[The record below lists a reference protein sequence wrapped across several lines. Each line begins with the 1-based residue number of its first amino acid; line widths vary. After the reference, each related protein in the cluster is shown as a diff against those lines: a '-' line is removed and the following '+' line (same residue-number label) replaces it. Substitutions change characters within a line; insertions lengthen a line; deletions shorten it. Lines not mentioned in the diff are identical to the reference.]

1 MRRTDEHCRSCR
13 LDSTVDDFPKHGFE
27 HSGAAHQVC
36 VVPMGVG
43 RFDEA

>member
-1 MRRTDEHCRSCR
+1 MRRTDEQCRSCS
-13 LDSTVDDFPKHGFE
+13 LDSTVDHFPKRGFE
-27 HSGAAHQVC
+27 YSVAAHQVC